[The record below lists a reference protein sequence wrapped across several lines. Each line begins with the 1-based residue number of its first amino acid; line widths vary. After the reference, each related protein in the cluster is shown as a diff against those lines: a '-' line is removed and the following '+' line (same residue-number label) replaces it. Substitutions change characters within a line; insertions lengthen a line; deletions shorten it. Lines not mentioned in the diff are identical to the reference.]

1 MASIIKLKRSAI
13 AGKVPTITQLELG
26 ELAVNTRD
34 GKLFLKRA
42 DGTEEVVEIG
52 ARWGSFTAQASGTTL
67 AFKYNGVTVLTLD
80 SAGNLVVKGDV
91 TAFGGL

>member
-1 MASIIKLKRSAI
+1 MASTIKLKRSAI

-52 ARWGSFTAQASGTTL
+52 ARWGGFTAQAAGTTL